1 VAEPRLNRSIVL
13 AAEIQRLT
21 QETQIRVDRL
31 RSLIPPITRLI
42 RFARLQNQVTFFEG
56 VLDNAIRSIEREK
69 DLLLE
74 SILLLFDDNTGT
86 TADIPRTPTPT
97 NNHLTHNQLHPR
109 DFLNPDQSSWDQLF
123 SSRTDGPPN
132 TERANREGRTQP

>member
-1 VAEPRLNRSIVL
+1 
-13 AAEIQRLT
+13 
-21 QETQIRVDRL
+21 VDRL

-69 DLLLE
+69 HLLLE
-74 SILLLFDDNTGT
+74 GILLLFDDNTGT

-97 NNHLTHNQLHPR
+97 NNHLAHNQLHPR

-123 SSRTDGPPN
+123 SSRTDRPPN

>member
-97 NNHLTHNQLHPR
+97 NNHLTHNQLHP
-109 DFLNPDQSSWDQLF
+109 
-123 SSRTDGPPN
+123 
-132 TERANREGRTQP
+132 

>member
-1 VAEPRLNRSIVL
+1 MAESRLNRSIVL

-42 RFARLQNQVTFFEG
+42 RFARLQTQVTFFEG

-74 SILLLFDDNTGT
+74 SILLLFDDNTGA
-86 TADIPRTPTPT
+86 TADIPRTTTPT

-109 DFLNPDQSSWDQLF
+109 DFLNPEQSDWDQLF
-123 SSRTDGPPN
+123 APRTNGATNIARP
-132 TERANREGRTQP
+132 NREGRTQP